1 MAKRALILAAGGLVL
16 VIAALAGGFYER
28 TVAASN
34 PPEAPADYGDAGN
47 WVCRPGRADDCAA
60 DLGATAIAADGAT
73 SVVPALPAGDPKI
86 DCFYVYPTVSRA
98 RTENAPLALSDEVAE
113 VARVQFARFRGVCR
127 TYAPIYR
134 QTTLQAL
141 KASAIGIGGP
151 GDRELAYAD
160 VRDAWRSYLARDN
173 GGRGFVL
180 VGHSQGSRLLKRLI
194 QEEIEGRPVQA
205 RLVSALLIGN
215 GVVVPS
221 GRDVGGDFKR
231 VTLCRAAGQI
241 GCVIAY
247 SSFRASAPPPA
258 DSRYGR
264 NPGNGFDVSCT
275 NPAALGGGAAMLD
288 GYFPARPWSVWA
300 DPPVS
305 VGTPFVTLPGLIS
318 GACVHD
324 AASTYLAISFNGR
337 PGDRRRN
344 DIAGDVVVMGH
355 VLAGWGL
362 HPIDVNV
369 ALGDLVR
376 VVGVQGAAFVRGG
389 ASR

>member
-1 MAKRALILAAGGLVL
+1 MAKLALISAAGGVALLV
-16 VIAALAGGFYER
+16 AALAGGFYVR
-28 TVAASN
+28 TVAAAN
-34 PPEAPADYGDAGN
+34 PPAAPADYGDAAN

-60 DLGATAIAADGAT
+60 DLAATAIAADGGT
-73 SVVPALPAGDPKI
+73 SRVPAPPLGDPGI

-98 RTENAPLALSDEVAE
+98 RTENAPLVLTDEVAAA
-113 VARVQFARFRGVCR
+113 ARVQFARFRAVCR

-141 KASAIGIGGP
+141 KASALGIGGP
-151 GDRELAYAD
+151 GDRELAYGD
-160 VRDAWRSYLARDN
+160 VRDAWRAYLARDN
-173 GGRGFVL
+173 RGRGFVL

-194 QEEIEGRPVQA
+194 REEIEGKPVQA

-215 GVVVPS
+215 GVVVPQ
-221 GRDVGGDFKR
+221 GRDVGGDFKS
-231 VTLCRAAGQI
+231 VPLCRAAGQI

-258 DSRYGR
+258 DSRYGL

-275 NPAALGGGAAMLD
+275 NPAALTGGTAVLD
-288 GYFPARPWSVWA
+288 AYFPARRDAAWVT
-300 DPPVS
+300 PPVT
-305 VGTPFVTLPGLIS
+305 VQTPFVTLPGLIS

-337 PGDRRRN
+337 AGDRRRG
-344 DIAGDVVVMGH
+344 DVDGDVVVMGH

-362 HPIDVNV
+362 HRIDVNV

-376 VVGVQGAAFVRGG
+376 VVGVQGAAYLRG